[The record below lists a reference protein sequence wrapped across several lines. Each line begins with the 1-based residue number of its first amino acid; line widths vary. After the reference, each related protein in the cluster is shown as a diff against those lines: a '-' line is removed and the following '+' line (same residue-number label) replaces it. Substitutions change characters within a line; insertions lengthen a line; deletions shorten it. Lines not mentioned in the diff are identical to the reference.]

1 MQNSRIR
8 DCWTDVSRLRSYRCT
23 IIASITSDGIRG
35 EGGWMRLR
43 GLTGDI
49 RGWVERA
56 LSRARYPSSPRPRDV
71 GWVSLRSTHLR
82 LLRRGQITRERLRH
96 ALDQGQH
103 VGMLLGV
110 PTREHVGEALAPSGY
125 RPIAHLAAG
134 RGQHTI
140 AGRGG
145 PDDAALAQRVD
156 RALEL
161 LLRNL
166 QLR

>member
-56 LSRARYPSSPRPRDV
+56 DPARGLSTKIVRAIPIDTSGGEMMGIARNR
-71 GWVSLRSTHLR
+71 R
-82 LLRRGQITRERLRH
+82 LGKKLQHRGR
-96 ALDQGQH
+96 
-103 VGMLLGV
+103 
-110 PTREHVGEALAPSGY
+110 AP
-125 RPIAHLAAG
+125 PIL
-134 RGQHTI
+134 
-140 AGRGG
+140 
-145 PDDAALAQRVD
+145 
-156 RALEL
+156 
-161 LLRNL
+161 
-166 QLR
+166 